1 MSLSLVLFV
10 VGLIALIIVNAQRLT
25 DHVKENIGFTIMLDN
40 EITEIESIKFQKELD
55 ASNFVKSTAF
65 ITKEQATEELKEDLG
80 EDFVEFIGYS
90 PLLSSIDVKINAEYA
105 NSDSLIKLSQELSEN
120 PVVFEAYYQKI

>member
-1 MSLSLVLFV
+1 MSQSKNKLLSVKVITSSISVTISLSLVLFV
-10 VGLIALIIVNAQRLT
+10 VGIIALIMINAQRLT

-65 ITKEQATEELKEDLG
+65 
-80 EDFVEFIGYS
+80 FF
-90 PLLSSIDVKINAEYA
+90 
-105 NSDSLIKLSQELSEN
+105 
-120 PVVFEAYYQKI
+120 